1 MHESE
6 KSIESL
12 LLSGDFQ
19 NSEKLCVNILKNSP
33 IIAQLWVYLAE
44 ALMQQGFVAA
54 ARKTFNRAWL
64 LDPEAA
70 WVSAVQA
77 AMAKQVDNGKVRP
90 DIDELLEVRKVTI
103 TAAILAK
110 NEARCIERCLSHLQG
125 AVDEIVLIDTG
136 STDRTL
142 EIAARFPN
150 VRIVHVPWRDD
161 FAAARNEGLK
171 QITTDW
177 VLWIDADEYLH
188 EDDTPHVRELAG
200 LFDRLQTPV
209 VLNIGQLNSKRGSV
223 SANYSNPRM
232 FPLRW
237 GLRYWGRVHEQ
248 VGGTDG
254 GMFGSSIYRCSVRIR
269 VHHDGYEP
277 TIVQQKDKL
286 QRNLILLRKMVEEEP
301 DNPGWW
307 LFYGRETLSSGDVE
321 QAIPILTTAEQKAA
335 HEPRFG
341 RTLDIQMLLVKAHLS
356 QNNLEQAEVVCRRT
370 LENTPNFPDAMFYLA
385 QIQMKQAHELHRQ
398 AEQNLRKLKEAAVTY
413 RGTVSADSHIVEWK
427 ADLALAE
434 IAYKAGKL
442 APARRLFRS
451 LASRYPNLPD
461 SRKRLEQIE
470 EQRMQ
475 LNQNE
480 R

>member
-1 MHESE
+1 MHE
-6 KSIESL
+6 
-12 LLSGDFQ
+12 
-19 NSEKLCVNILKNSP
+19 P
-33 IIAQLWVYLAE
+33 IIFSLRESQFADAENMSVLQLKKSPLAAQLWVYLAE
-44 ALMQQGFVAA
+44 ALMQQGFVAV

-77 AMAKQVDNGKVRP
+77 AMAKQTDNGQTRP
-90 DIDELLEVRKVTI
+90 DIDELLEVRKVTV

-110 NEARCIERCLSHLQG
+110 NEARCIERCLTHLQG
-125 AVDEIVLIDTG
+125 AVDEIVLVDTG
-136 STDRTL
+136 SADGTL
-142 EIAARFPN
+142 EIATRFPN
-150 VRIVHVPWRDD
+150 VRIVHVPWGDD
-161 FAAARNEGLK
+161 FAAARNEGLQ

-177 VLWIDADEYLH
+177 VIWIDADEYLH
-188 EDDTPHVRELAG
+188 KDDAPHVRELAS
-200 LFDRLQTPV
+200 LFDRLQMPV
-209 VLNIGQLNSKRGSV
+209 VLNIGQLNSKGGSI

-232 FPLRW
+232 FPLSR

-254 GMFGSSIYRCSVRIR
+254 GMYGSQIYRCSVRIR

-286 QRNLILLRKMVEEEP
+286 QRNLNLLRMMVEEEP

-307 LFYGRETLSSGDVE
+307 LFYGRETLSSGDAE
-321 QAIPILTTAEQKAA
+321 RAIPILTTAEQKAA
-335 HEPRFG
+335 REPRFG
-341 RTLDIQMLLVKAHLS
+341 RILDIQMLLVKAYLS
-356 QNNLEQAEVVCRRT
+356 QNNLVQAEAVCRRA

-398 AEQNLRKLKEAAVTY
+398 AEQKLRQLKEAAVTY
-413 RGTVSADSHIVEWK
+413 RGTVSADSHIVQWK

-434 IAYKAGKL
+434 LAYKAGKL
-442 APARRLFRS
+442 APARRLFGS

-461 SRKRLEQIE
+461 PRKRLEQIE
-470 EQRMQ
+470 EQRKQ
-475 LNQNE
+475 LNQTE
-480 R
+480 TDS